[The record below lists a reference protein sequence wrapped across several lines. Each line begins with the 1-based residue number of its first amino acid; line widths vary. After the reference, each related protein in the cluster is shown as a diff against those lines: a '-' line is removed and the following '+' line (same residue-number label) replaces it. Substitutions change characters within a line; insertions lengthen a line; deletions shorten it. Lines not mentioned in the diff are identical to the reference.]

1 MDISGKVAI
10 VTGAASG
17 IGRAVAQVLGEAGAA
32 GIVIA
37 DIDLAGANETR
48 ERLEAET
55 PAQGLVVETN
65 VADEDQVNAMVE
77 KTVARFSRV
86 DILVINAGIC
96 TMVPWDD
103 TTLESWNRILE
114 INLTGAYLCSKAV
127 LPHMR
132 QYKFGRLVFIS
143 SAGAFMGSV
152 TGHVAY
158 GASKAGMI
166 ALMKVLAK
174 EFAVEGILANA
185 IAPGSID
192 TPITDS
198 FGVDA
203 KRRFA
208 EASSL
213 GRQGTPRELA
223 DAVLFLVS
231 DRSTY
236 VNGATL
242 HVNAGSLLV

>member
-1 MDISGKVAI
+1 VDISGRIAI

-17 IGRAVAQVLGEAGAA
+17 IGRAVAQVLAEAGAA

-37 DIDLAGANETR
+37 DVDSAGAGETR
-48 ERLEAET
+48 DLVEANTEAEC
-55 PAQGLVVETN
+55 LVVETD
-65 VADEDQVNAMVE
+65 VASESQVEAMVE
-77 KTVARFSRV
+77 ETIERFGRV
-86 DILVINAGIC
+86 DVLVNNAGIC
-96 TMVPWDD
+96 PMVPWDD

-127 LPHMR
+127 LPPMR
-132 QYKFGRLVFIS
+132 QQKFGRIVFIS
-143 SAGAFMGSV
+143 SAGAFTGSV

-158 GASKAGMI
+158 GASKAGML
-166 ALMKVLAK
+166 ALMKVVAK
-174 EFAVEGILANA
+174 EFGTEGILANA

-192 TPITDS
+192 TPITNS
-198 FGVDA
+198 FGEEA
-203 KRRFA
+203 KKKFA
-208 EASSL
+208 DLSTL
-213 GRQGTPRELA
+213 KRQGTPRELA

-231 DRSTY
+231 DRATY

>member
-1 MDISGKVAI
+1 MDISGRIAV

-17 IGRAVAQVLGEAGAA
+17 IGRAVAEVLAEAGAA
-32 GIVIA
+32 GVVIA
-37 DIDLAGANETR
+37 DVDSAGAGETR
-48 ERLEAET
+48 DRVEANT
-55 PAQGLVVETN
+55 QAKGLVVETD
-65 VADEDQVNAMVE
+65 VADQEQVNRMVVQAIE
-77 KTVARFSRV
+77 RFGRV
-86 DILVINAGIC
+86 DILVNNAGVC
-96 TMVPWDD
+96 PMVPWDD

-132 QYKFGRLVFIS
+132 QQKFGRIVYIS
-143 SAGAFMGSV
+143 SLGAFVGSV

-158 GASKAGMI
+158 GVSKSGML
-166 ALMKVLAK
+166 ALMKVVAK
-174 EFAVEGILANA
+174 EFASEGILANA

-198 FGVDA
+198 FG
-203 KRRFA
+203 A
-208 EASSL
+208 EAKKKFADASTL
-213 GRQGTPRELA
+213 KRQGTPRELA
-223 DAVLFLVS
+223 DTVLFLVS

>member
-37 DIDLAGANETR
+37 DIDLAGANETK

-96 TMVPWDD
+96 PMVPWDD

-132 QYKFGRLVFIS
+132 HNKFGRLVFIS

>member
-10 VTGAASG
+10 VTGGASG
-17 IGRAVAQVLGEAGAA
+17 IGHAVAEVLAEAGAA

-37 DIDLAGANETR
+37 DIDLARAEETK
-48 ERLEAET
+48 EQIEART
-55 PAQGLVVETN
+55 STQGLVVKTD
-65 VADEDQVNAMVE
+65 VRDEDQVNGMVE
-77 KTVARFSRV
+77 DAVSRFGRV
-86 DILVINAGIC
+86 DILVNNAGIC
-96 TMVPWDD
+96 PMVPWDD

-132 QYKFGRLVFIS
+132 QRNFGRLVFIS
-143 SAGAFMGSV
+143 SLGAFMGSV

-166 ALMKVLAK
+166 ALMKVVAK
-174 EFAVEGILANA
+174 EFATEGILANA

-192 TPITDS
+192 TPLTDD
-198 FGVDA
+198 FGVEI
-203 KRRFA
+203 KQRFA
-208 EASSL
+208 EASTL
-213 GRQGTPRELA
+213 KRQGTPREIA
-223 DAVLFLVS
+223 DAALFLVS

>member
-1 MDISGKVAI
+1 MDISGRVAI

-17 IGRAVAQVLGEAGAA
+17 IGRAVAEVLAEAGAA

-37 DIDLAGANETR
+37 DVDMAGAEETKAR
-48 ERLEAET
+48 VEAET
-55 PAQGLVVETN
+55 SAQGLVVETD
-65 VADEDQVNAMVE
+65 VANEDQVNAMVE
-77 KTVARFSRV
+77 KTIAHFGRA
-86 DILVINAGIC
+86 DILVNNAGIC
-96 TMVPWDD
+96 PMVPWDD

-132 QYKFGRLVFIS
+132 QHKFGRIVFIS

-158 GASKAGMI
+158 GASKAGML
-166 ALMKVLAK
+166 ALMKVVAK
-174 EFAVEGILANA
+174 EFAMEGILANA

-198 FGVDA
+198 FGIEA
-203 KRRFA
+203 KQRYA
-208 EASSL
+208 EASVL
-213 GRQGTPRELA
+213 KRQGTPRELA

>member
-1 MDISGKVAI
+1 
-10 VTGAASG
+10 
-17 IGRAVAQVLGEAGAA
+17 
-32 GIVIA
+32 
-37 DIDLAGANETR
+37 
-48 ERLEAET
+48 
-55 PAQGLVVETN
+55 
-65 VADEDQVNAMVE
+65 
-77 KTVARFSRV
+77 
-86 DILVINAGIC
+86 
-96 TMVPWDD
+96 
-103 TTLESWNRILE
+103 
-114 INLTGAYLCSKAV
+114 
-127 LPHMR
+127 
-132 QYKFGRLVFIS
+132 
-143 SAGAFMGSV
+143 MGSV

>member
-1 MDISGKVAI
+1 
-10 VTGAASG
+10 
-17 IGRAVAQVLGEAGAA
+17 
-32 GIVIA
+32 
-37 DIDLAGANETR
+37 
-48 ERLEAET
+48 
-55 PAQGLVVETN
+55 
-65 VADEDQVNAMVE
+65 
-77 KTVARFSRV
+77 
-86 DILVINAGIC
+86 
-96 TMVPWDD
+96 
-103 TTLESWNRILE
+103 
-114 INLTGAYLCSKAV
+114 
-127 LPHMR
+127 MR

-192 TPITDS
+192 TPLTDS

-208 EASSL
+208 EASPL
-213 GRQGTPRELA
+213 ERQGTPRELA